1 MSVFAY
7 IAADLVAIAILV
19 FGLYFPRHRRK
30 DLIVALLSINVGV
43 MGVTYA
49 MTNADISLGFG
60 LGIFAVLSIIRL
72 RSTEMDHA
80 EIAYYFTAIALGLL
94 GGFPAMSPAI
104 SFTLMA
110 VLLGVIAV
118 GDHPALFGRTR
129 QQQMVLDRA
138 FASEDEARRHL
149 AGVLGADIHRLTI
162 RRVDLVDDTTVV
174 DVRFSRLPDGD
185 APLDDRIVPQR
196 AGSTPPPVPLHR
208 APHGTAAADTAAADT
223 AAEPAR

>member
-1 MSVFAY
+1 MSVFAF
-7 IAADLVAIAILV
+7 IAADLVAIALLV

-30 DLIVALLSINVGV
+30 DLIVAFLSINVGV

-80 EIAYYFTAIALGLL
+80 EIAYYFTSIALGLL

-118 GDHPALFGRTR
+118 GDHPGLFGRTR

-138 FASEDEARRHL
+138 FVSEDDARRHL
-149 AGVLGADIHRLTI
+149 AVVLDADVHRLTI
-162 RRVDLVDDTTVV
+162 RKVDTVNDTTLV
-174 DVRFSRLPDGD
+174 DVRFTRLPDSA
-185 APLDDRIVPQR
+185 APLDDRID
-196 AGSTPPPVPLHR
+196 
-208 APHGTAAADTAAADT
+208 AAADRDAHSGG
-223 AAEPAR
+223 AR